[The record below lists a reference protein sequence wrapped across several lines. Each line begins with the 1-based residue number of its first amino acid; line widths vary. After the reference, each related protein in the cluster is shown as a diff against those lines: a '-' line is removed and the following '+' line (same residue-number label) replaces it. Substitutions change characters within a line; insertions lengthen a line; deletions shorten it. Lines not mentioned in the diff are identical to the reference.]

1 MSDEDATAI
10 ITEAV
15 AVELAFVTDALPVT
29 LVGMNADLMCEYV
42 RYVADR
48 LLTSLGHPK
57 AYDAQ
62 NPFDFMEL
70 VSLTGK
76 TNFFEKRV
84 GEYAK
89 ANVASSSEQAFDM
102 DADV

>member
-1 MSDEDATAI
+1 
-10 ITEAV
+10 
-15 AVELAFVTDALPVT
+15 
-29 LVGMNADLMCEYV
+29 MNADLMCEYV

-48 LLTSLGHPK
+48 LLSASSGHPK
-57 AYDAQ
+57 AYNAQ

-76 TNFFEKRV
+76 TNFFGEAV

-89 ANVASSSEQAFDM
+89 ANVAFK
-102 DADV
+102 